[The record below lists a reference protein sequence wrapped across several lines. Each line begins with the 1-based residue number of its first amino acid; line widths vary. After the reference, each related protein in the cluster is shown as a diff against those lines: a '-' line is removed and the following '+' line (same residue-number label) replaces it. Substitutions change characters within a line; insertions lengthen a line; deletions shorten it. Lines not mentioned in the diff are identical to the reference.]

1 MPVRFELEH
10 GERRY
15 GIVTVVDPYTFDE
28 WGAALRGLASTP
40 EFQQRRAVL
49 VDRRGAAPPTT
60 EFVTAMIATFAQYRQ
75 ILGAAR
81 VAVVVSDDT
90 AFGMARMTELRAA
103 FTNPEGT
110 IRPFRALE
118 DAVRW
123 LTGAR
128 TIQAT

>member
-1 MPVRFELEH
+1 MPVRFEFEP

-15 GIVTVVDPYTFDE
+15 GIVKVVDPYTFAE
-28 WGAALRGLASTP
+28 WGAALLGLASTP

-60 EFVTAMIATFAQYRQ
+60 DFVTAMVAAFAQYRQ
-75 ILGAAR
+75 VLGPAR

-103 FTNPEGT
+103 FTNPEGR
-110 IRPFRALE
+110 IRPFRAFD

-123 LTGAR
+123 LTGAQ
-128 TIQAT
+128 TVQGT